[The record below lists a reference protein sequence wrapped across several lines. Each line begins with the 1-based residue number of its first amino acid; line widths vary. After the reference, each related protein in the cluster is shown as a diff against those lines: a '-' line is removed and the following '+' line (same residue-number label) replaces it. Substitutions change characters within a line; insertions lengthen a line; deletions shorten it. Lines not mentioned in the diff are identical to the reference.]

1 MIKVYADYSKKH
13 NVPLYMGEFGV
24 ISEGFKDGRNGIKW
38 VSDMIDICVKY
49 RIGFNYHSY
58 HEQSFG
64 FYGNT
69 DSLLPDNKNTALEK
83 LFAEKLRQ

>member
-1 MIKVYADYSKKH
+1 
-13 NVPLYMGEFGV
+13 
-24 ISEGFKDGRNGIKW
+24 
-38 VSDMIDICVKY
+38 MIDICVKY